1 MSLWTARRRRGDVP
15 ASDPVGPFGAG
26 SGQRDRG
33 QGDSEYG
40 TWPGAQPFETVPG
53 VTQLPPADPAV
64 RAHIMHPRRGR
75 AVVIAWG
82 LRPRTVSPGSRS
94 LEY

>member
-1 MSLWTARRRRGDVP
+1 MSYGPPVDGVATSLRRTQSDRLGPGRAREIAARGTR
-15 ASDPVGPFGAG
+15 S
-26 SGQRDRG
+26 
-33 QGDSEYG
+33 
-40 TWPGAQPFETVPG
+40 TWPGAHPFETVPG

-75 AVVIAWG
+75 AVVIALG